1 MYMDLP
7 ELDRLK
13 TILFRASSESEESAY
28 VLKRLVEELD
38 VDMVFLSLDNTD
50 TVRVNISEA
59 MQSIHRI
66 REVLYDLGKTVSFA
80 HDSCLAGEAARSE
93 QIEKAAIAGKEVDG

>member
-59 MQSIHRI
+59 MQSMHRI

-80 HDSCLAGEAARSE
+80 HDSCLSGEAAKSV
-93 QIEKAAIAGKEVDG
+93 QIEKTAVAGKEDES

>member
-13 TILFRASSESEESAY
+13 TILFRASSESDESAY

-80 HDSCLAGEAARSE
+80 HDSCLSGEAAKSE
-93 QIEKAAIAGKEVDG
+93 QIEKTAVAGKEDES

>member
-13 TILFRASSESEESAY
+13 TILFHASSESDESVY
-28 VLKRLVEELD
+28 VLKRLLGELD
-38 VDMVFLSLDNTD
+38 ADMVFLSLDNTD
-50 TVRVNISEA
+50 TVRGNISEA
-59 MQSIHRI
+59 MQSMHRI
-66 REVLYDLGKTVSFA
+66 RDVLYDLGKTVSFA